1 MENLDRAF
9 SLMGIGMITVFLVLT
24 LVVLAGNLLI
34 RLINAFASESGNQNS
49 KGPTD
54 PKQIPPKHIAA
65 ITSAVYHV
73 LGGQGK
79 IEKIEKL

>member
-1 MENLDRAF
+1 MENLERAL

-34 RLINAFASESGNQNS
+34 RIINAFASEGGNQTPKPPS
-49 KGPTD
+49 D
-54 PKQIPPKHIAA
+54 PSRIPPKHIAA
-65 ITSAVYHV
+65 ITSAVYHAF
-73 LGGQGK
+73 GGQGT

>member
-1 MENLDRAF
+1 
-9 SLMGIGMITVFLVLT
+9 MGIGMITVFLVLT

-34 RLINAFASESGNQNS
+34 RIINTFASEGGSQNS
-49 KGPTD
+49 KSHPN
-54 PKQIPPKHIAA
+54 PKQISPKHIAA
-65 ITSAVYHV
+65 ITSAVYHA